1 MGIGSEASV
10 QGDARMSLFSVHN
23 ASDGSFVIYL
33 EEQDANLDLLEDVVG
48 QVPLLALSRLAEHS
62 RIDSLK
68 SEQAARLLDKV
79 RAQLPDICVKVDCL
93 TEDEALALA
102 EELIM
107 SVKFARAVAGKSTKL
122 ELVK

>member
-1 MGIGSEASV
+1 
-10 QGDARMSLFSVHN
+10 MSLFSVHN

-79 RAQLPDICVKVDCL
+79 RAQLPDVCVKVACF

-102 EELIM
+102 EQLIM
-107 SVKFARAVAGKSTKL
+107 SVKFARAIAGKSTKL

>member
-1 MGIGSEASV
+1 MNT
-10 QGDARMSLFSVHN
+10 FSVHN
-23 ASDGSFVIYL
+23 ASDGTLVIYL

-62 RIDSLK
+62 QIDSLK

-79 RAQLPDICVKVDCL
+79 RAQLPDVCVKVASI

-102 EELIM
+102 EQLMM